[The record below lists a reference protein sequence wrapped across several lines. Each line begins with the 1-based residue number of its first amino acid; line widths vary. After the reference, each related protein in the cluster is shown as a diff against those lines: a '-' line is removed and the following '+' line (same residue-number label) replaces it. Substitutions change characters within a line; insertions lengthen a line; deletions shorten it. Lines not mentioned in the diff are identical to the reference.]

1 MVYDARPD
9 ILFRAI
15 VAGIT
20 ILEYDVIS
28 VVHVSSDSGNHFSVP
43 LCNLHRVKHSALV
56 FSDEVLQIRI
66 DRHSLVISKRFD
78 NTLHSFR
85 NFQLYSFIAF
95 PSKSLFIFFP
105 IHRYTSI
112 KSN

>member
-9 ILFRAI
+9 ILFRAT

-78 NTLHSFR
+78 NPFHSIR
-85 NFQLYSFIAF
+85 S
-95 PSKSLFIFFP
+95 
-105 IHRYTSI
+105 
-112 KSN
+112 

>member
-9 ILFRAI
+9 ILFRAT

-43 LCNLHRVKHSALV
+43 LCNLHRVKHSALA
-56 FSDEVLQIRI
+56 FSDEVLQIHNQRI
-66 DRHSLVISKRFD
+66 K
-78 NTLHSFR
+78 TE
-85 NFQLYSFIAF
+85 
-95 PSKSLFIFFP
+95 KLFLDDGTP
-105 IHRYTSI
+105 
-112 KSN
+112 